1 MAPCA
6 AHGPLEPPP
15 PSSLILSLPLDVLP
29 IHSVVASGSC
39 SVPLSLCCRLLS
51 TGAVISASSTSSAS
65 SSCHTYAFHCAPL
78 VWLVVASPGASASP
92 SHCIS
97 VRCIGLHPVPRL
109 LPFILVWLVVALP
122 GASTSPLVTT
132 LLGAASHGTPLVWLV
147 GCIAWCLGLST
158 DDCRV
163 ASHHATAFCASTP
176 LVRDSTW
183 HCLLLL
189 PPPYPSRTT
198 LPSPPRR
205 GQVQVD
211 DMQSLGNTCCWR
223 AKEPVVGQL

>member
-1 MAPCA
+1 MAGKISTPDRLRCLRPTFFATRKSNKTHIEVVPKPWVPPAMAPCA

-147 GCIAWCLGLST
+147 GCIAWCLG
-158 DDCRV
+158 
-163 ASHHATAFCASTP
+163 
-176 LVRDSTW
+176 
-183 HCLLLL
+183 
-189 PPPYPSRTT
+189 
-198 LPSPPRR
+198 
-205 GQVQVD
+205 
-211 DMQSLGNTCCWR
+211 
-223 AKEPVVGQL
+223 